1 MTEFRLKV
9 EKREPDATGRSHL
22 RSLLRGVVTCVW
34 SFVTMPL
41 LLALLPLSA
50 NAVPSFA
57 RQTGQSCVACHAGGQ
72 FPELTP
78 YGRMFKLTGY
88 TQGERK
94 NPLAAMLVTSL
105 SKTRNNTDSTG
116 ATVSPKDG
124 QAIFDF
130 ASVFLAGK
138 ATDNVGVF
146 AQYTY
151 VAHDHQDDAGKWIGH
166 FGADN
171 TDIRYAD
178 HVIGPDRDLVYGLT
192 LNNNPTVQDVWNSSP
207 AWAYPYVSSSIS
219 PVAHLPYQAL
229 LEGGLAQQVSG
240 LGAYLYWK
248 KTIYAELA
256 SYQST
261 NGILSILSQGNHA
274 GSADHPR
281 TFIKGHN
288 PYWRLAYTGEAG
300 PHNWMLGALGMTADV
315 FPNDAEAQPIYDS
328 GSTRFRDVGVDA
340 QYQYILE
347 PHTVTA
353 QARYIKERIS
363 DSQNLLLADSAS
375 ATLRTFRSKVSYIYQ
390 SKYGASLSFFNV
402 NGSGDSL
409 AFAGGAT
416 NSPATR
422 GWTPEIFWTPYQ
434 YLRVGAQYTAFTRY
448 LGGSSNFDGNGRNA
462 RDNNTAYLYAWF
474 AY

>member
-1 MTEFRLKV
+1 MDLKALM
-9 EKREPDATGRSHL
+9 PGL
-22 RSLLRGVVTCVW
+22 RS
-34 SFVTMPL
+34 FA
-41 LLALLPLSA
+41 LLALLIALSPISA

-94 NPLAAMLVTSL
+94 NPLSAMLVTSVT
-105 SKTRNNTDSTG
+105 KTRNNTDATG
-116 ATVSPKDG
+116 AAVSPKDG

-171 TDIRYAD
+171 MDIRFAD
-178 HVIGPDRDLVYGLT
+178 HLIGLDRDLVYGVT
-192 LNNNPTVQDVWNSSP
+192 LNNNPSVQDPWNSSP

-219 PVAHLPYQAL
+219 PVAGAPFQTM

-240 LGAYLYWK
+240 LGAYVYWK
-248 KTIYAELA
+248 KSIYAELS
-256 SYQST
+256 SYQSA
-261 NGILSILSQGNHA
+261 NGILSFLRQGNHA

-281 TFIKGHN
+281 TFVKGHN
-288 PYWRLAYTGEAG
+288 PYWRLAYTGEKGA
-300 PHNWMLGALGMTADV
+300 HNWMLGALGLTADV
-315 FPNDAEAQPIYDS
+315 FPNDAEAQPEFGS
-328 GSTRFRDVGVDA
+328 GSTKFRDVGVDA

-347 PHTVTA
+347 PHTVSA
-353 QARYIKERIS
+353 QARFIKERIS
-363 DSQNLLLADSAS
+363 DPQNLVLADSTS
-375 ATLRTFRSKVSYIYQ
+375 ATLRTFRSKVSYVYQ

-409 AFAGGAT
+409 AFAGGVT
-416 NSPATR
+416 NSPGTR
-422 GWTPEIFWTPYQ
+422 GWTPELFWTPWQ
-434 YLRVGAQYTAFTRY
+434 HLRVGMQYTAFTRY
-448 LGGSSNFDGNGRNA
+448 LGAKSNFDGTGRNA
-462 RDNNTAYLYAWF
+462 RDNNTAYLYAWI